1 MTPNI
6 PPTIRIDASA
16 LTGRVAGFVAHLRLN
31 DFALGPAES
40 AAALALLGDLDPC
53 DPREVRLGLK
63 SLLAG
68 RKGVRTSEH
77 GTTTLSPTS
86 VSLTRRCRTTTGT
99 QGRPRSGS
107 T

>member
-40 AAALALLGDLDPC
+40 AAALALLGDLDGC
-53 DPREVRLGLK
+53 DPREVRLALK

-68 RKGVRTSEH
+68 RKV
-77 GTTTLSPTS
+77 
-86 VSLTRRCRTTTGT
+86 V
-99 QGRPRSGS
+99 
-107 T
+107 